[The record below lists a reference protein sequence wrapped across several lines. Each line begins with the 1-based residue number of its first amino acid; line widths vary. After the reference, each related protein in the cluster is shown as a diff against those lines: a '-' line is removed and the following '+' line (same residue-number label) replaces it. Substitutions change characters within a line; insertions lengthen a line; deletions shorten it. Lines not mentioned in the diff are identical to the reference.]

1 MSIWSDICQIMR
13 HADRGNE
20 MAYQKYVKDLVLE
33 MKLGWHKEQISE
45 QLSLQLGATER
56 LIPDIMIAKDEDNR
70 FIIEFKRPGHV
81 KSSKDLN
88 QLVSYMKQ
96 LETPIGIYFG
106 DEMDIYYKNIGDGSD
121 PLLLMTLYFDMSDSD
136 GDDFVMLF
144 NANAFS
150 IENIL
155 FYKKERERRIAY
167 QENCKRLLNEITSN
181 VFKNE
186 LKNIISTHLIDS
198 GENEEIVNDVLNQI
212 DIRLSLMVKDEDT
225 SISMPTG
232 GYYES
237 NHNHGNRRFK
247 NNGVAQRYAYSLIRS
262 IIDRNPTLRFNQ
274 LMEIFGRKNYIE
286 NITQI
291 KDESRWF
298 IEENDI
304 IKIADGTKVVVSNQ
318 WGFRNNSKPKMT
330 RLREIARKYGID
342 DTLPT
347 GIS

>member
-1 MSIWSDICQIMR
+1 M
-13 HADRGNE
+13 
-20 MAYQKYVKDLVLE
+20 YL
-33 MKLGWHKEQISE
+33 
-45 QLSLQLGATER
+45 
-56 LIPDIMIAKDEDNR
+56 
-70 FIIEFKRPGHV
+70 
-81 KSSKDLN
+81 
-88 QLVSYMKQ
+88 
-96 LETPIGIYFG
+96 IGIYFG

-232 GYYES
+232 GYCES
-237 NHNHGNRRFK
+237 NHNHGNRRCK
-247 NNGVAQRYAYSLIRS
+247 NNGVAQRYAYH
-262 IIDRNPTLRFNQ
+262 
-274 LMEIFGRKNYIE
+274 
-286 NITQI
+286 
-291 KDESRWF
+291 
-298 IEENDI
+298 
-304 IKIADGTKVVVSNQ
+304 
-318 WGFRNNSKPKMT
+318 
-330 RLREIARKYGID
+330 
-342 DTLPT
+342 
-347 GIS
+347 